1 MIASK
6 LSTKPKSNKLF
17 LTNLKDIDKVFAT
30 IIYFPT
36 NIAELSTDDKN
47 KLNLLASY
55 MISHQKEILEIGG
68 HTDNVATKEYN
79 IKLSQTRAE
88 SVKRYLLAKG
98 IPESRMKIKAYY
110 YSQPA
115 EDNSTEQGRAKN
127 RRVNFKKVE

>member
-1 MIASK
+1 
-6 LSTKPKSNKLF
+6 LYLTK
-17 LTNLKDIDKVFAT
+17 LKDIDEVFSAV
-30 IIYFPT
+30 IYFPT
-36 NIAELSTDDKN
+36 NVAELSTEDKN

-55 MISHQKEILEIGG
+55 MLAHPKEILEIGG

-88 SVKRYLLAKG
+88 SVKKYLLAKG
-98 IPESRMKIKAYY
+98 VPENRMKIKAYY

-115 EDNSTEQGRAKN
+115 EENSTEQGRAKN